1 MRVVGSTQIASNQ
14 WEYILRKAQPA
25 DRSTPYVTVDSGQT
39 ELLEVV
45 AYNLAEYGNTA
56 AIAGGG
62 VDATRANNLGFEL
75 LKVPDDAFV
84 HAFVM
89 YQTDGQSVALFE
101 RMNIYDGE
109 CEKGGFTLV
118 DGGTY

>member
-14 WEYILRKAQPA
+14 WEYTLRKAQP
-25 DRSTPYVTVDSGQT
+25 DSTPHVTVDSGQT

-75 LKVPDDAFV
+75 LPVPDDAFV

-89 YQTDGQSVALFE
+89 YQADGRSVALFE

-109 CEKGGFTLV
+109 CEQGGFTVV